1 MDKKSIKSFKYDDL
15 EKEVVEN
22 LNEKKYRAKQIYE
35 WLYRKKTEKFEGN
48 LTTGEIVSQ
57 IQVLEK
63 EENIRISNVVFMGIG
78 EPLDNFE
85 NVVNAL
91 MIINDPFR
99 IKYWCKTY

>member
-35 WLYRKKTEKFEGN
+35 WLYRKRVEKFEEMTN
-48 LTTGEIVSQ
+48 LS
-57 IQVLEK
+57 K
-63 EENIRISNVVFMGIG
+63 ELIAKLNENYYIDNG

-99 IKYWCKTY
+99 IKYWCKTYQYINMWDCR

>member
-1 MDKKSIKSFKYDDL
+1 MGCEFCAST
-15 EKEVVEN
+15 
-22 LNEKKYRAKQIYE
+22 
-35 WLYRKKTEKFEGN
+35 KTKFEGN
-48 LTTGEIVSQ
+48 LITGEIVSQ

-91 MIINDPFR
+91 MIMNDPFR

>member
-1 MDKKSIKSFKYDDL
+1 MGCEFCAST
-15 EKEVVEN
+15 
-22 LNEKKYRAKQIYE
+22 
-35 WLYRKKTEKFEGN
+35 KTKFEGN
-48 LTTGEIVSQ
+48 LTTGEIISQ

-63 EENIRISNVVFMGIG
+63 EENIRISNVVVMGIG

-99 IKYWCKTY
+99 IKYWSKTY

>member
-1 MDKKSIKSFKYDDL
+1 MGCEFCAST
-15 EKEVVEN
+15 
-22 LNEKKYRAKQIYE
+22 
-35 WLYRKKTEKFEGN
+35 KTKFEGK

-91 MIINDPFR
+91 MIMNDPFR
-99 IKYWCKTY
+99 IKYWSKTY

>member
-1 MDKKSIKSFKYDDL
+1 MGCEFCAST
-15 EKEVVEN
+15 
-22 LNEKKYRAKQIYE
+22 
-35 WLYRKKTEKFEGN
+35 KTKFEGI
-48 LTTGEIVSQ
+48 LTTGEFVSQ

-91 MIINDPFR
+91 MIMNDPFR
-99 IKYWCKTY
+99 IKYWSKTY

>member
-1 MDKKSIKSFKYDDL
+1 MGCEFCPST
-15 EKEVVEN
+15 
-22 LNEKKYRAKQIYE
+22 
-35 WLYRKKTEKFEGN
+35 KTKFEGN

-91 MIINDPFR
+91 MIMNDPFR
-99 IKYWCKTY
+99 IKYWSKTY

>member
-1 MDKKSIKSFKYDDL
+1 MGCEFCEST
-15 EKEVVEN
+15 
-22 LNEKKYRAKQIYE
+22 
-35 WLYRKKTEKFEGN
+35 KTKFEGN

>member
-1 MDKKSIKSFKYDDL
+1 MGCEFCAST
-15 EKEVVEN
+15 
-22 LNEKKYRAKQIYE
+22 
-35 WLYRKKTEKFEGN
+35 KTKFEGN
-48 LTTGEIVSQ
+48 LNTGEIVSQ

>member
-1 MDKKSIKSFKYDDL
+1 MGCEFCAST
-15 EKEVVEN
+15 
-22 LNEKKYRAKQIYE
+22 
-35 WLYRKKTEKFEGN
+35 KTKFEEN

-57 IQVLEK
+57 IQILEK

-91 MIINDPFR
+91 MIMNDPFR
-99 IKYWCKTY
+99 TKYWSKTY